1 MRPVSSS
8 SEAQCTISE
17 EAHMRGKVESEYDR
31 EGEGG
36 QSARARTGKTECL
49 DDFLTG
55 VLLAHQCRS
64 RNKPAQSVQHQSSR
78 IGRPVASGGQ

>member
-17 EAHMRGKVESEYDR
+17 EAHMRGKVESEYGR

-36 QSARARTGKTECL
+36 QR
-49 DDFLTG
+49 
-55 VLLAHQCRS
+55 
-64 RNKPAQSVQHQSSR
+64 
-78 IGRPVASGGQ
+78 GRETQEIYGETVP